1 MGLEG
6 QSAGSLPPAPGIVC
20 QTREELSM
28 AISHPVTADNL
39 TSTSEA
45 EQMYLITIAMA
56 AEDGHDGP
64 VPVPQLA
71 RALSVSR
78 VSANEMIKKLAERD
92 LVAYTPYK
100 GADLT
105 ESGAVIARTVLR
117 RRRLWALFL
126 ADHLGLTPAA
136 ADAVACEFEHITPN
150 EVAQQLA
157 HFLGDPSVGPQ
168 GKPIPVETTGDEETP
183 GAHPLSDSPV
193 GRKVEVVRVDG
204 DAASHSFLDGQG
216 VAPGAKL
223 TVLAVSDDGACL
235 VETGGG
241 QMHLSGP
248 LAALVA
254 VVG

>member
-1 MGLEG
+1 
-6 QSAGSLPPAPGIVC
+6 
-20 QTREELSM
+20 M
-28 AISHPVTADNL
+28 ATSHPVATELL

-45 EQMYLITIAMA
+45 EQMYLITIAIA
-56 AEDGHDGP
+56 AEDGHAGP

-92 LVAYTPYK
+92 LVAYIPYK

-105 ESGAVIARTVLR
+105 DAGAAIARTVLR

-126 ADHLGLTPAA
+126 ADHLGLTPAT

-150 EVAQQLA
+150 EVAHQLA

-168 GKPIPVETTGDEETP
+168 GKPIPVESDGEGQTFP
-183 GAHPLSDSPV
+183 AHSLSDSPV
-193 GRKVEVVRVDG
+193 GRTVEVIRVEG
-204 DAASHSFLDGQG
+204 DAASHSFLEGQG
-216 VAPGAKL
+216 VAPGAAL

-241 QMHLSGP
+241 QVHLSGP
-248 LAALVA
+248 LAGLVS
-254 VVG
+254 VSG

>member
-1 MGLEG
+1 
-6 QSAGSLPPAPGIVC
+6 
-20 QTREELSM
+20 M
-28 AISHPVTADNL
+28 ATSQPVAADNL

-78 VSANEMIKKLAERD
+78 VSANEMIKKLAERG

-105 ESGAVIARTVLR
+105 EAGGAVARTVLR

-150 EVAQQLA
+150 EVAHQLA

-168 GKPIPVETTGDEETP
+168 GKPIPVEADGDGEARP
-183 GAHPLSDSPV
+183 VQSLSDSPV
-193 GRKVEVVRVDG
+193 GRTVEVVRVHG
-204 DAASHSFLDGQG
+204 DPASHSFLEGQG
-216 VAPGAKL
+216 VAPGASL
-223 TVLAVSDDGACL
+223 ALLAVSDDGACL
-235 VETGGG
+235 VETAGG
-241 QMHLSGP
+241 QVHLSGA
-248 LAALVA
+248 LAGLVA
-254 VVG
+254 VSG

>member
-1 MGLEG
+1 
-6 QSAGSLPPAPGIVC
+6 
-20 QTREELSM
+20 M
-28 AISHPVTADNL
+28 ATSQPVAADSL

-78 VSANEMIKKLAERD
+78 VSANEMIKKLAERG

-105 ESGAVIARTVLR
+105 EAGATVARTVLR

-150 EVAQQLA
+150 EVAHQLA

-168 GKPIPVETTGDEETP
+168 GKPIPLESEGDGGGPSTNS
-183 GAHPLSDSPV
+183 LSDSPV
-193 GRKVEVVRVDG
+193 GRTVEVVRVHG
-204 DAASHSFLDGQG
+204 DAASHSFLEGQG
-216 VAPGAKL
+216 VAPGAAL
-223 TVLAVSDDGACL
+223 TMLAVSDDGACL
-235 VETGGG
+235 VETVAGHV
-241 QMHLSGP
+241 HLSGP
-248 LAALVA
+248 LAGLVA
-254 VVG
+254 VSA

>member
-1 MGLEG
+1 
-6 QSAGSLPPAPGIVC
+6 
-20 QTREELSM
+20 M
-28 AISHPVTADNL
+28 ATSHPVATDNV

-78 VSANEMIKKLAERD
+78 VSANEMIKKLAERG
-92 LVAYTPYK
+92 LVSYTPYK

-105 ESGAVIARTVLR
+105 EAGSAVARTVLR

-150 EVAQQLA
+150 EVAHQLA

-168 GKPIPVETTGDEETP
+168 GKPIPVETGGEDEP
-183 GAHPLSDSPV
+183 LPAHPLSDSPV
-193 GRKVEVVRVDG
+193 GRSVEVARVDG
-204 DAASHSFLDGQG
+204 DAASHSFLEGQG
-216 VAPGAKL
+216 VAPGSVL

-241 QMHLSGP
+241 QVHLSGP
-248 LAALVA
+248 LAALVS
-254 VVG
+254 VSN